1 MEFLTSE
8 MYTGAFGSLC
18 KALAQSGQQQISDK
32 KDTFWVDFDIL
43 VNLPKPNEII
53 TRCFV
58 SYTSSFIV
66 VSSLNEFYLGST
78 W

>member
-8 MYTGAFGSLC
+8 MYTGAFGMIC
-18 KALAQSGQQQISDK
+18 KALAQAGQQQIAGK
-32 KDTFWVDFDIL
+32 KDTFWVDFEIL

-58 SYTSSFIV
+58 C
-66 VSSLNEFYLGST
+66 LNKSIFFGPIN
-78 W
+78 